1 MDVENIS
8 LWKERIQNCL
18 DSNLPVKTWCK
29 QNNISPPTFYY
40 WRKRLEHEKDSIQES
55 TPVFAKV
62 TSVASSNV
70 TVQQTTLQISWN
82 QMHFNISTKEEA
94 ELAAYFIHQLQSI
107 C

>member
-1 MDVENIS
+1 MDVENFS

-18 DSNLPVKTWCK
+18 DSNLPVKIWCK

-40 WRKRLEHEKDSIQES
+40 WRKRLEQEKDSIQES

-62 TSVASSNV
+62 TSVASSNA
-70 TVQQTTLQISWN
+70 TVQQTALQISWN

>member
-1 MDVENIS
+1 MDVENFS

-18 DSNLPVKTWCK
+18 DSNLPVKIWCK

-40 WRKRLEHEKDSIQES
+40 WRKRLEHEKDSIPET

>member
-40 WRKRLEHEKDSIQES
+40 WRKRLEHEKDSIPET

-70 TVQQTTLQISWN
+70 TVQQTALQISWN